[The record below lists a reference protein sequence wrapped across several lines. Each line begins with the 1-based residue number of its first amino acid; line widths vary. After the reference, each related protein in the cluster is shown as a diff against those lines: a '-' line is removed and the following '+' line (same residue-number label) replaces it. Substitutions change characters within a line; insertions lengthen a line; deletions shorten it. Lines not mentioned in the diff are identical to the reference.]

1 MFLRSRANIDYKF
14 KCAMLQEVARKEAQ
28 EKPQPTIKS
37 SRQHQ
42 RRVSF
47 SDEMKKTYLKEN
59 SSCNAGTTAGS
70 SSSSGGGGGGG
81 GGGSSSSTASSSA
94 SSSSSTATT
103 ATNLQSRYNDNDQL
117 ANLLAKK

>member
-1 MFLRSRANIDYKF
+1 MFLRSRANIDCKF
-14 KCAMLQEVARKEAQ
+14 KCAMLQEAARKEAQ

-59 SSCNAGTTAGS
+59 SSCNAGSTTGS
-70 SSSSGGGGGGG
+70 N
-81 GGGSSSSTASSSA
+81 GGGSSSNSSSTSSSSA
-94 SSSSSTATT
+94 SSSSSTTTT

>member
-1 MFLRSRANIDYKF
+1 MFLRSRANIDCKF
-14 KCAMLQEVARKEAQ
+14 KCAMLQEAARKEAQ
-28 EKPQPTIKS
+28 EKTQPTIKSS

-59 SSCNAGTTAGS
+59 SSCNAGSTTGS
-70 SSSSGGGGGGG
+70 S
-81 GGGSSSSTASSSA
+81 GGGSSSNSSSTSSSSA
-94 SSSSSTATT
+94 SSSSSTTTT